1 MSMRAQIKATEMAL
15 TPAIKDYAEKK
26 VLSLEKFFKGSGEV
40 LAQIE
45 VGKTTRHHKSGNVFR
60 AEISIRADGQNYY
73 AVSEKDDLYAAID
86 EVKDEMA
93 HEIVS
98 SKSKKET
105 LFRRGGAKIKA
116 MLKRLTFRKNI

>member
-1 MSMRAQIKATEMAL
+1 MIKVQIKATEIAL

-26 VLSLEKFFKGSGEV
+26 ILALEKFFVGAGEV

-45 VGKTTRHHKSGNVFR
+45 VGKTTQHHKSGNVFR
-60 AEISIRADGQNYY
+60 AEVSIRAGGQNYY

-86 EVKDEMA
+86 EVKDEVA
-93 HEIVS
+93 QEVIS

-105 LFRRGGAKIKA
+105 LFRRGGAKIKE
-116 MLKRLTFRKNI
+116 LIKRLNWK

>member
-1 MSMRAQIKATEMAL
+1 MSVRAQIKATEMAL
-15 TPAIKDYAEKK
+15 TPAIKDYAEKR
-26 VLSLEKFFKGSGEV
+26 VLALDKFFKGSGEV

-60 AEISIRADGQNYY
+60 AEISIRAEGQNYY
-73 AVSEKDDLYAAID
+73 TVSEKDDLYAAID

-93 HEIVS
+93 REIIS

>member
-1 MSMRAQIKATEMAL
+1 MRVQIKATEMAL

-26 VLSLEKFFKGSGEV
+26 VLSLEKFFKGRGEV

-45 VGKTTRHHKSGNVFR
+45 VGKTTKHHKSGNVFR

-116 MLKRLTFRKNI
+116 MLKRLSFRKKF